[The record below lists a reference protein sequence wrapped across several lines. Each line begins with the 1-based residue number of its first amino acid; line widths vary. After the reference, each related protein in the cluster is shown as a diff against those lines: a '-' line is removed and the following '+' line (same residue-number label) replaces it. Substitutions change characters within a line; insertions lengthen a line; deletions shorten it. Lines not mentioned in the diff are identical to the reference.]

1 MILAIDSSIG
11 TSVALSDGDGNVLA
25 SASESG
31 HLSHAEVIGSLIERV
46 LGDAGSGPAE
56 VSAVACGMGPGP
68 FTGLRIG
75 IAAARAFAVGRG
87 VPVVP
92 IMSHDAIATRAL
104 DEDPE
109 RDLVVVTD
117 ARRREVA
124 WSRYAGRTP
133 SGAPIRID
141 GPLLAVRETF
151 AVGDADRLDAVDV
164 PAEGIAFL
172 AALTVRGDRDA
183 DPDEPVYLRAP
194 DVTLSTRKRVSQ

>member
-1 MILAIDSSIG
+1 VILAIDSSTG
-11 TSVALSDGDGNVLA
+11 TSVALSDDDGHLLA

-46 LGDAGSGPAE
+46 LADAGSGPAE

-75 IAAARAFAVGRG
+75 IAAARAFAVGRR

-92 IMSHDAIATRAL
+92 VMSHDAIATHAIG
-104 DEDPE
+104 DDPE

-133 SGAPIRID
+133 AGAPVRVG
-141 GPLLAVRETF
+141 GPLLAPRESF
-151 AVGDADRLDAVDV
+151 AVDDADRLDAVEV
-164 PAEGIAFL
+164 PAAGVAFL
-172 AALTVRGDRDA
+172 AALTLRGDRDA
-183 DPDEPVYLRAP
+183 DADEPVYLRAP

>member
-1 MILAIDSSIG
+1 VILAIDSSIG
-11 TSVALSDGDGNVLA
+11 TSVALSDGDGRLLA

-31 HLSHAEVIGSLIERV
+31 HLSHAEVIGSLIQRV
-46 LGDAGSGPAE
+46 LADAGSEPAE

-75 IAAARAFAVGRG
+75 IAAARAFAVGRRI
-87 VPVVP
+87 PVVP
-92 IMSHDAIATRAL
+92 VMSHDAIATEAL
-104 DEDPE
+104 LDDPA

-133 SGAPIRID
+133 SGAPVRVG
-141 GPLLAVRETF
+141 GPLLAPRETF
-151 AVGDADRLDAVDV
+151 VVDDADRLDAVEV
-164 PAEGIAFL
+164 PAAGIAFL
-172 AALTVRGDRDA
+172 AALTLRGERDA